1 MTKPCAVVG
10 LWILVATGLGL
21 VAAPHASADANCTP
35 GGPPPVSATKD
46 VSALPL

>member
-21 VAAPHASADANCTP
+21 VAAPHASADANCAP
-35 GGPPPVSATKD
+35 GAATKD
-46 VSALPL
+46 VSTLPL